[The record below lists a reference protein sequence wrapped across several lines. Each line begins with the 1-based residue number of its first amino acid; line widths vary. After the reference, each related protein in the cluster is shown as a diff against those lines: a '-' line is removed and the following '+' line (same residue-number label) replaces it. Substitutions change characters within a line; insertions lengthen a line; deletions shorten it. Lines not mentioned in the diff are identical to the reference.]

1 MSNRMYLMAQEAQA
15 RKNYLSA
22 NGRNAWTEASGGF
35 SGDGWDN
42 ANAWTEADA
51 SSAPPVMVAPAP
63 AAPKEMIDRS
73 EPIIIQVV
81 NSATSAVANV
91 ELFSANKSY
100 ILAAPNFQNGA
111 SISITSNIQGITYTE
126 MLANSQQKPFKV
138 GETLI
143 ISSSAGQTEQTVA
156 VQHKTDTGKLIK
168 YTITP
173 VQDPYQQ
180 LSDRVISNYEYIMD
194 GFTSLTIN
202 QLNASATVT
211 IYLYLKKR
219 FSPTSVV
226 AAGAGAQT
234 QNYGNPQIMRFSR
247 PFYQVGQ

>member
-1 MSNRMYLMAQEAQA
+1 MRNQ
-15 RKNYLSA
+15 YLSA
-22 NGRNAWTEASGGF
+22 
-35 SGDGWDN
+35 DGWSEAAGHGGWT
-42 ANAWTEADA
+42 ANAWSEAA
-51 SSAPPVMVAPAP
+51 ATQQMPPMPAPVQQAPA
-63 AAPKEMIDRS
+63 ESIDRS

-81 NSATSAVANV
+81 NGSTSAVANV
-91 ELFSANKSY
+91 ELFNANKAY
-100 ILAAPNFQNGA
+100 ILTSPYFQNPTT
-111 SISITSNIQGITYTE
+111 ITITSNIQGISYTE

-143 ISSSAGQTEQTVA
+143 ISTSAGQTEQTVA

-180 LSDRVISNYEYIMD
+180 LSDRVVSNYEYIMD
-194 GFTSLTIN
+194 GFTSLTLN

-226 AAGAGAQT
+226 SGSGGQT
-234 QNYGNPQIMRFSR
+234 HDYGNPNIMRFAR
-247 PFYQVGQ
+247 PFYQIGQ